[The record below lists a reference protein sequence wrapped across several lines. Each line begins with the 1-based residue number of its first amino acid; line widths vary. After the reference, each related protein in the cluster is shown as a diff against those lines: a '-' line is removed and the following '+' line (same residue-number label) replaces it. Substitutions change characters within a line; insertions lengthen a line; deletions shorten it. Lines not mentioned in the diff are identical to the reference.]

1 MAGGDAFHEWTRWDG
16 VDPAEIAGAVS
27 GGSAEPL
34 YTAAAVFD
42 EGCGLLAEAAGRA
55 RQALDILVDIA
66 DSDVA
71 EARCR
76 AIAAMIVWLDRLIDG
91 ATALGT
97 ATRTVARGF
106 EQVVTTI
113 DDTPSGPPP
122 VSFRPPDTLLTWV
135 DRQPSEEYETGL
147 RDATMAV
154 RKAMAD
160 YQSGTSAAL
169 RALPGSHPVPGPNEA
184 DNDSMTDTAT
194 VPLCSMPPRLP
205 PFFDVDGR
213 TTPLVISE

>member
-1 MAGGDAFHEWTRWDG
+1 
-16 VDPAEIAGAVS
+16 
-27 GGSAEPL
+27 

-42 EGCGLLAEAAGRA
+42 GACGLLTEAADRA
-55 RQALDILVDIA
+55 RQALDILIDTA

-91 ATALGT
+91 ATALST

-113 DDTPSGPPP
+113 EDTRSGPPP
-122 VSFRPPDTLLTWV
+122 ASFRQPDTLLTWV
-135 DRQPSEEYETGL
+135 DRPPSEEYETGV
-147 RDATMAV
+147 RDATAAV

-160 YQSGTSAAL
+160 YQSSTSAAL
-169 RALPGSHPVPGPNEA
+169 RALPGSHPVPGPNDATA
-184 DNDSMTDTAT
+184 DNDGMTDTAT
-194 VPLCSMPPRLP
+194 LPLCSTPPRL